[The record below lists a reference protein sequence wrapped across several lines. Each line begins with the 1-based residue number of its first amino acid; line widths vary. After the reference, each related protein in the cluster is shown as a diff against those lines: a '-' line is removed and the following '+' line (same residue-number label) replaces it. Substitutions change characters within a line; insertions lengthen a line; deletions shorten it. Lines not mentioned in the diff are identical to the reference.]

1 MNAIAP
7 APSSVAS
14 HVASRFAPDIIAAG
28 TGAQPQYLVTGGDQ
42 LFAARWQQD
51 ACWLPFHGAAHHVLV
66 LHENGSTAVR
76 KYERGKL
83 VASRSRLGSVS
94 FIPCDGTE
102 WEIGGRCGVVHLYI
116 GQALIA
122 RVAAEEGLGPAAE
135 IDPFFAIRDPWLQGF
150 FQMLV
155 SEVELY
161 GSVPASPDSLLL
173 SQSQHLLAHH
183 LVRRHCA
190 PGRGALPR
198 TEGARR
204 QPVLTP
210 RQLRRVTEHIDAHL
224 ATPLGLA
231 DLAGLVHLSQD
242 HFIRSFK
249 AASGMAPYQYLLR
262 RRLEGAAELL
272 RTSDLP
278 VEAVAAR
285 MGFGSAAYFST
296 RFRAFVGVAPSAY
309 RRMR

>member
-1 MNAIAP
+1 MNATAP
-7 APSSVAS
+7 A
-14 HVASRFAPDIIAAG
+14 ASRFAPDIIAAG
-28 TGAQPQYLVTGGDQ
+28 TGVRPHYLVTGGDQ
-42 LFAARWQQD
+42 LFAARWQQE

-83 VASRSRLGSVS
+83 VASRSRLGTVS

-122 RVAAEEGLGPAAE
+122 RVAAEEDLGPAVE

-161 GSVPASPDSLLL
+161 GTVPMRPDSLLL

-183 LVRRHCA
+183 LVRRHSA
-190 PGRGALPR
+190 PGRGALLR

-204 QPVLTP
+204 PSALTP
-210 RQLRRVTEHIDAHL
+210 QQLRRVTEHIDTHL

-272 RTSDLP
+272 RGSDLP
-278 VEAVAAR
+278 IEIVARR
-285 MGFGSAAYFST
+285 MGFGSPAYFST
-296 RFRAFVGVAPSAY
+296 RFRTFVGVAPSAY